1 MTKKKIYTGDILQNP
16 DNSISGENE
25 EIEMNDEMELLQF
38 IDIWLEL
45 FKKKSVKIAST
56 IITNPIME
64 S

>member
-1 MTKKKIYTGDILQNP
+1 MTKKKIYTGDILQNL